1 MDFDKTDW
9 WFQPFFCVISSKV
22 NSSIMLNL
30 KWRYNFRFYNFIL
43 FRRKNNY
50 KSKSPVVDWESFIFS
65 YIDQVVSFRLVIN
78 IMKNKAVWLVE
89 SRFINKLSTPMEPC
103 IPWPRLQSPS
113 KKGKDT
119 NKMGGVAMET
129 TSLLNWMTLI
139 YFVPSIIFCVAT
151 SLKPVFVTCVIY
163 IHISQSLSTRPVY
176 MSIFL

>member
-1 MDFDKTDW
+1 
-9 WFQPFFCVISSKV
+9 
-22 NSSIMLNL
+22 MLNL

-50 KSKSPVVDWESFIFS
+50 KSKSPVVDWENFIFS
-65 YIDQVVSFRLVIN
+65 YIDQVVSFHLVIN
-78 IMKNKAVWLVE
+78 IMKNRAVWLFE

-163 IHISQSLSTRPVY
+163 TYITIIIYLAGIYVHFLITSALGCSQFSTILR
-176 MSIFL
+176 I